1 MPLKGGCL
9 KPAVEVS
16 AEHRERLCLVN
27 ERLNQVFGYPEWR
40 NPLPALDELVSTFLS
55 QNTNDLNRDK
65 AYDAIR
71 ARYANWDEVCEAD
84 PDEFMQVIRV
94 AGLANQK
101 GPNIQAALRRIR
113 EERGEIDL
121 EWLKELPVEEAREWL
136 LSFKGVGR
144 KTTAIVLLFS
154 LGMPAFPVDTH
165 IYRVSGR
172 IEAYVPKSWMWMP
185 RISTWKLLL
194 TPRSITRCT
203 KSNPIGKEICQA
215 RKPACARC
223 PLVEIC
229 QYPDKVLG

>member
-16 AEHRERLCLVN
+16 AEHRERSRLVN

-65 AYDAIR
+65 AFDAIR

-172 IEAYVPKSWMWMP
+172 IGLLPQKLDVDATHQYLEAAADPAQYYAMHLNLI
-185 RISTWKLLL
+185 RLG
-194 TPRSITRCT
+194 R
-203 KSNPIGKEICQA
+203 EICQA

-223 PLVEIC
+223 PLVDIC

>member
-1 MPLKGGCL
+1 LPLKGGCL

-65 AYDAIR
+65 AFDAIR

-172 IEAYVPKSWMWMP
+172 IGLLPQKLDVDATHQYLEAAADPAQYYAMHLNLI
-185 RISTWKLLL
+185 RLG
-194 TPRSITRCT
+194 R
-203 KSNPIGKEICQA
+203 EICQA
-215 RKPACARC
+215 RKPDCARC
-223 PLVEIC
+223 PLVDIC

>member
-1 MPLKGGCL
+1 M

-16 AEHRERLCLVN
+16 AEHRERSRLVN

-40 NPLPALDELVSTFLS
+40 NPLPAVDELVSTFLS

-65 AYDAIR
+65 AFDAIR

-172 IEAYVPKSWMWMP
+172 IGLRPQKLDVDATHQYLEAAADPAQYYAMHLNLI
-185 RISTWKLLL
+185 RLG
-194 TPRSITRCT
+194 R
-203 KSNPIGKEICQA
+203 EICQA

-223 PLVEIC
+223 PLVDIC
-229 QYPDKVLG
+229 QYLDKVLG